1 MLLIGTESHLSAYD
15 INNNSDLFFKES
27 DGITAIIIGKFSSFK
42 DSIVIVGGNCS
53 ILGYDMQGN
62 EVFWTVTG
70 DNVTAMALIDIDN
83 DGEYELIV
91 GSEDSVIRIFKNVEV
106 ISEITEADKVTHV
119 CHVYSTKYAYALSN
133 GTVGV
138 YTGLKSRLWRVKT
151 KTIPTSIL
159 ACDINNDGNIRL
171 ISGWLNSTYNIRNTD
186 NGELLYRGTADTSIT
201 QLIYY
206 DYKLDNR
213 PQLLV
218 CTQSGRIIGY
228 QCNDIETA
236 LATLTIGGSSS
247 TNTNNTNTSNSKS
260 KDNAQL
266 LIELHTQKQDLLI
279 QYKQLEKSIIQ
290 AKKGEISPGNLS
302 TLFLDAL
309 HAAYYMYCFICRVYD
324 FVYIQIVIYYS

>member
-27 DGITAIIIGKFSSFK
+27 DGITAIVIGKFSSFK
-42 DSIVIVGGNCS
+42 DPIVIVGGNCS
-53 ILGYDMQGN
+53 ILGYDMRGN

-70 DNVTAMALIDIDN
+70 DNVTAMALVDIDN

-91 GSEDSVIRIFKNVEV
+91 GSDDSVIRIFKNVDV
-106 ISEITEADKVTHV
+106 ISEITEADRITHI

-138 YTGLKSRLWRVKT
+138 YNCLKSRLWRVKT

-171 ISGWLNSTYNIRNTD
+171 ISGWMNSTYNIRNAD

-201 QLIYY
+201 QLLYY

-218 CTQSGRIIGY
+218 CTQSGHITGY

-236 LATLTIGGSSS
+236 LATLTIGGTSLN
-247 TNTNNTNTSNSKS
+247 TTTNNTNNT

-279 QYKQLEKSIIQ
+279 QYKQIEKSIIQ
-290 AKKGEISPGNLS
+290 AKKGDIYPGNYILYVV
-302 TLFLDAL
+302 FVVYVV
-309 HAAYYMYCFICRVYD
+309 YYIYCFI
-324 FVYIQIVIYYS
+324 YISYIILLYI